1 MKQQQSIFK
10 ITKQI
15 FSFPLHVTEQKFT
28 DHRNMSL
35 KTPNY
40 GGWYAKSDRQ
50 KLIPVLL
57 AEGVSEYKFV
67 LVTYGNTQ
75 GNLHTVF
82 KIFQLYEHVNSG
94 AAGLH
99 VFYKY
104 MPLFIINTLQCH
116 ILNVRVELEYITES
130 YDCE

>member
-1 MKQQQSIFK
+1 MKQQQSIFN

-15 FSFPLHVTEQKFT
+15 FFFPLHVTEQKFT
-28 DHRNMSL
+28 DHRNTSL

-57 AEGVSEYKFV
+57 AEGVSEYRFV

-75 GNLHTVF
+75 RKSSHS
-82 KIFQLYEHVNSG
+82 I
-94 AAGLH
+94 
-99 VFYKY
+99 
-104 MPLFIINTLQCH
+104 
-116 ILNVRVELEYITES
+116 
-130 YDCE
+130 